1 MKCKQLFQNLIIHI
15 YPCTIALIVLICIF
29 LSKIKYATK
38 GVIFFSPLL
47 LILLGS
53 VFFFVIYNTSSNFK
67 LKRRKKYILAFSVLL
82 FFMQL
87 FFVYNY
93 YFYTDWDVAEL
104 IKFSDLYTHH
114 QDISDYRWYFSIY
127 PNNLFLAWIFS
138 LIRFL
143 AHNIGLH
150 AHEYFAILAVQ
161 CFFNAATGYLLF
173 CILEKLFGYTQF
185 SSLGYI
191 IYVLLVGISPWI
203 SIPYSDSMA
212 LIFPS
217 IYIYIYIYGRR
228 DSFIMWF
235 LLGICS
241 AIGYKIK
248 PQTFIVLIAIVL
260 VETFDDIKK
269 IELKNKLVKDLIIIS
284 GIIVGLYI
292 IKSIVS
298 TIPLA
303 IDKNMSFGVAHF
315 FMMGMNP
322 VDMGVWSEN
331 DVIFSGGFSTCSER
345 NVANLHETWNRI
357 KDMQMIGVIKQ
368 LVRKTLTNYYNGTF
382 SWGAEGVFFF
392 EIFDPK
398 NTPICGFLRSLYY
411 AGEYADI
418 GKYYVLWS
426 NFEQMIWMTIL
437 FLNIFT
443 WHVPKNKYFCTIMLS
458 ILGLTIF
465 ELLFEARARYL
476 YIYAP
481 LYIILAVYGFRQCI
495 ILRGNPLKNHS
506 DMIENNQEKS

>member
-1 MKCKQLFQNLIIHI
+1 MKSKRLLQNLVIHV
-15 YPCTIALIVLICIF
+15 YPCTIFLIMLICIF
-29 LSKIKYATK
+29 FNKIKYATK
-38 GVIFFSPLL
+38 GVIFFPPLL

-53 VFFFVIYNTSSNFK
+53 IFFFGIYSMTNYFN
-67 LKRRKKYILAFSVLL
+67 LKQRKKYILIFSIIL
-82 FFMQL
+82 FIMQL
-87 FFVYNY
+87 LFVYNY
-93 YFYTDWDVAEL
+93 YFYTDWDVEIL
-104 IKFSDLYTHH
+104 MRFSDLYAHN
-114 QDISDYRWYFSIY
+114 QNISDYRWYFSIY

-138 LIRFL
+138 AIRFL
-143 AHNIGLH
+143 AHKMGLH
-150 AHEYFAILAVQ
+150 AHEYFVILSFQ
-161 CFFNAATGYLLF
+161 CFLNAATGYLLF
-173 CILEKLFGYTQF
+173 CIIEKLFGDTLFSGFGYT
-185 SSLGYI
+185 
-191 IYVLLVGISPWI
+191 IYVLLVGISPWV

-212 LIFPS
+212 LIFPC
-217 IYIYIYIYGRR
+217 IYILVYIYKAN
-228 DSFIMWF
+228 SFIMWF
-235 LLGICS
+235 FIGICS

-248 PQTFIVLIAIVL
+248 PQTFIMLIAIVL
-260 VETFDDIKK
+260 VETFDDIKRT
-269 IELKNKLVKDLIIIS
+269 ELKKKLLNDLIIIS
-284 GIIVGLYI
+284 GIVIGLYI

-303 IDKNMSFGVAHF
+303 IDKNMSFGMAHF

-331 DVIFSGGFSTCSER
+331 DVIFSGTFATCAER
-345 NVANLHETWNRI
+345 NVANLHEAWNRI
-357 KDMQMIGVIKQ
+357 KDMQMIGVFKQ

-398 NTPICGFLRSLYY
+398 NTPICDFLRSLYY
-411 AGEYADI
+411 TGKYADI

-426 NFEQMIWMTIL
+426 NYEQMIWMTIL

-495 ILRGNPLKNHS
+495 ILRGNHLEKYS